1 MPVDTD
7 GLLSAISSGIDEA
20 SAAPAAVE
28 TPPDDADVSGVDQT
42 DASGENTEGAA
53 ASGNADGSGTDT
65 AAAASGAPAGEKS
78 TAAPAADA
86 AGGVKGA
93 APAAKDKPAAPAAD
107 AAGLKPAKVVDPIND
122 PIDERLKPATKERI
136 TSLVTTAKALTTERD
151 QYKGQF
157 EELNGY
163 IAQTGASPEQYAT
176 ALDYLRMVNSPN
188 IADREQC
195 LAFMQQEIKALAVS
209 LGKPVPGVDLL
220 SDHADLQQQ
229 VAGGGIS
236 QQHAEEIAAARAQ
249 RGQAQQFGQRQQAQQ
264 QQTAAQQQAVQAGT
278 QQLNA
283 LGAELQA
290 ADPAGFAAKKAILVE
305 ALKPVFAQI
314 PPSAWAST
322 FRAAY
327 TKLALPAAPRP
338 VPKPAV
344 PAAQPLR
351 ASNPAGGTAAKPTS
365 MHEALWGTKG

>member
-1 MPVDTD
+1 MTQTFLEWIRLT
-7 GLLSAISSGIDEA
+7 LLEKIR
-20 SAAPAAVE
+20 
-28 TPPDDADVSGVDQT
+28 
-42 DASGENTEGAA
+42 EGAA
-53 ASGNADGSGTDT
+53 ASGSADGSGTDT

-93 APAAKDKPAAPAAD
+93 APAAKDKLAAPAAD
-107 AAGLKPAKVVDPIND
+107 AVGLKSAKVVDPIND

-229 VAGGGIS
+229 VADGGIS

-344 PAAQPLR
+344 PAAQPVTR
-351 ASNPAGGTAAKPTS
+351 QQSGGRHRRQTNQHA
-365 MHEALWGTKG
+365 